1 MSSKVTAKVDFHKDN
16 GPNEPSDDIY
26 CLVNPEGY
34 AKWQNDKSV
43 PLVDVVELFHIYKE
57 HSGQPDKISADEMAR
72 ILGTKDEN
80 LAITK
85 ILEEG
90 KIEEHKAF
98 SLPNAVLN
106 K

>member
-1 MSSKVTAKVDFHKDN
+1 MLSKVTAKVDFHKDN